1 MPTESTFLLA
11 GLFLLLVAAGWALG
25 RFGERDED
33 EDPPPPL
40 NVDYL
45 KGLNFLLNEQTD
57 QALEHFLRM
66 VRVDDKTIETH
77 FALGSLFRRRGEVD
91 RAIRIHQN
99 IIARPDL
106 ASEQRDQAL
115 LSLAKDYLRA
125 GLLDRAEK
133 LFVRL
138 SQGSRHQVEA
148 LERLC
153 RIYEQ
158 EREWQKAIEAG
169 RKLEVLSGQSLGLQI
184 AHYYCELAERALA
197 SQDYAAAR
205 AYVKKAQS
213 GRSRTFR
220 GALTR
225 ADLARGTG
233 DYKTALKLL
242 HQVMDE
248 SSYLITEALPQIVEI
263 CEAEGLIDRLEAD
276 LKAMLEKNPDLA
288 KDVAYTAIVHDIGG
302 IRTIDDCVGQ
312 YMLSEPTLTE
322 FIDLQRLA
330 DDSTGTERDVMAKVR
345 AALSKLAAQTPRY
358 QCKECGF
365 SSQRL
370 LWQCPSCKNWE
381 TQRPHT
387 RVRFDSLLQRSQE
400 KGRTKKGTRKGTAA

>member
-11 GLFLLLVAAGWALG
+11 GLFLLLAAAGWALG
-25 RFGERDED
+25 RFGERDE
-33 EDPPPPL
+33 EEAPPPL

-57 QALEHFLRM
+57 QALEHFLEM

-115 LSLAKDYLRA
+115 FSLAKDYLHA

-138 SQGSRHQVEA
+138 SQGSRYQVQA
-148 LERLC
+148 LESLC

-158 EREWQKAIEAG
+158 EKEWQKAIDAG
-169 RKLEVLSGQSLGLQI
+169 QQLETLGGRSLALQI
-184 AHYYCELAERALA
+184 AHYYCELAEEGAA
-197 SQDYAAAR
+197 SNDYAAAR
-205 AYVKKAQS
+205 KYVKKAQA
-213 GRSRTFR
+213 GRPRTMR

-225 ADLARGTG
+225 AHIARET
-233 DYKTALKLL
+233 DDHKTAIRLY
-242 HQVMDE
+242 QRIIDE
-248 SSYLITEALPQIVEI
+248 HTYLISEALPEIVATYEK
-263 CEAEGLIDRLEAD
+263 EGSMSGLD
-276 LKAMLEKNPDLA
+276 KALRSMLDKNPDMRSL
-288 KDVAYTAIVHDIGG
+288 VAYTAIVNDIEN
-302 IRTIDDCVGQ
+302 IPIIDECVEK
-312 YMLSEPTLTE
+312 YLLDEPTLSE
-322 FIDLQRLA
+322 FVDLHTFSKGNGAKQSEAL
-330 DDSTGTERDVMAKVR
+330 SKVR
-345 AALSKLAAQTPRY
+345 SALSKLASATPRY
-358 QCKECGF
+358 QCQECGF

-370 LWQCPSCKNWE
+370 LWQCPSCRNWE
-381 TQRPHT
+381 TQRPAS
-387 RVRFDSLLQRSQE
+387 RVQFDTVLQHSI
-400 KGRTKKGTRKGTAA
+400 TNN

>member
-1 MPTESTFLLA
+1 MPTDQTFLLA

-25 RFGERDED
+25 RFGERE
-33 EDPPPPL
+33 EQEGQPPPL
-40 NVDYL
+40 NIDYL

-57 QALEHFLRM
+57 QALEHFLKM

-115 LSLAKDYLRA
+115 FSLAKDYLRA

-138 SQGSRHQVEA
+138 SEGSRYQVEA
-148 LERLC
+148 LEQLC

-158 EREWQKAIEAG
+158 EREWQRAIEASH
-169 RKLEVLSGQSLGLQI
+169 KLETLSGRSLALQI
-184 AHYYCELAERALA
+184 AHYYCELAEQAA
-197 SQDYAAAR
+197 AKKGYSAAR
-205 AYVKKAQS
+205 AFVKKAQS
-213 GRSRTFR
+213 GRPRTFR

-225 ADLARGTG
+225 AEIAQATG
-233 DYKTALKLL
+233 DTTTALRLYYR
-242 HQVMDE
+242 VIDE
-248 SSYLITEALPQIVEI
+248 SNYLITEALPRLVDIHRH
-263 CEAEGLIDRLEAD
+263 EGSVGELERDLHMLLDRKPEMSTD
-276 LKAMLEKNPDLA
+276 I
-288 KDVAYTAIVHDIGG
+288 AYTAIVNDIGG
-302 IRTIDDCVGQ
+302 IGVIDECVER
-312 YMLSEPTLTE
+312 YMLSEPTLTD
-322 FIDLQRLA
+322 FIDLQRMDQA
-330 DDSTGTERDVMAKVR
+330 DPAQREAALAKVR
-345 AALSKLAAQTPRY
+345 AALSRLAGSTPRY
-358 QCKECGF
+358 KCTECGF

-381 TQRPHT
+381 TQRPST
-387 RVRFDSLLQRSQE
+387 RVQFDSLLQRS
-400 KGRTKKGTRKGTAA
+400 AAAG

>member
-33 EDPPPPL
+33 GERAQPI
-40 NVDYL
+40 NTDYL

-57 QALEHFLRM
+57 QALEHFLKM
-66 VRVDDKTIETH
+66 VRVDDRTIETH

-106 ASEQRDQAL
+106 AAEQRDQAL
-115 LSLAKDYLRA
+115 LSLARDYLRA

-133 LFVRL
+133 MFTQL

-148 LERLC
+148 LEQLC

-169 RKLEVLSGQSLGLQI
+169 QKLESLSGRSLGLQI
-184 AHYYCELAERALA
+184 AHYYCELAEKAA
-197 SQDYAAAR
+197 AGGDFTAAR
-205 AYVKKAQS
+205 AFVKKAQS
-213 GRSRTFR
+213 GRPRTFR

-225 ADLARGTG
+225 ATIARETG
-233 DYKTALKLL
+233 DFKTSLKLY
-242 HQVMDE
+242 HRVIDE
-248 SSYLITEALPQIVEI
+248 SDYLIVEALPRLVEI
-263 CEAEGLIDRLEAD
+263 HEEQGTLEKLD
-276 LKAMLEKNPDLA
+276 GELQAMLEAHPELA
-288 KDVAYTAIVHDIGG
+288 RMLAYTAIVNRISG
-302 IRTIDDCVGQ
+302 IPAIDACVEQ
-312 YMLSEPTLTE
+312 YMLTEPTLTE
-322 FIDLQRLA
+322 FIDAQQLESA
-330 DDSTGTERDVMAKVR
+330 DPERRRKALERVRAGMAK
-345 AALSKLAAQTPRY
+345 LAETTPRY
-358 QCKECGF
+358 QCRECGF

-381 TQRPHT
+381 TQRPYS
-387 RVRFDSLLQRSQE
+387 RVQFDSLLKRNE
-400 KGRTKKGTRKGTAA
+400 IAM

>member
-25 RFGERDED
+25 RFGERDD
-33 EDPPPPL
+33 EESPPPPL
-40 NVDYL
+40 NIDYL

-57 QALEHFLRM
+57 QALEHFLKM

-115 LSLAKDYLRA
+115 FSLAKDYLRA

-148 LERLC
+148 LEQLC

-158 EREWQKAIEAG
+158 EREWQQAIDAG
-169 RKLEVLSGQSLGLQI
+169 QQLEHLSGRSLALQI
-184 AHYYCELAERALA
+184 AHYYCELAEQAA
-197 SQDYAAAR
+197 AGKNYPAAR
-205 AYVKKAQS
+205 AFVKKAQS
-213 GRSRTFR
+213 GRPRTLR

-225 ADLARGTG
+225 AEIAQATD
-233 DYKTALKLL
+233 DPKTALRLY
-242 HQVMDE
+242 HRIVE
-248 SSYLITEALPQIVEI
+248 EHTWLITEALPKLVAIHER
-263 CEAEGLIDRLEAD
+263 EGTRDVLERD
-276 LKAMLEKNPDLA
+276 LRAMLDKHPDMA
-288 KDVAYTAIVHDIGG
+288 TYVAYTAIVSDIGG
-302 IRTIDDCVGQ
+302 IDVIDDCVEQ
-312 YMLSEPTLTE
+312 YMLDDPMLTE
-322 FIDLQRLA
+322 FIDLQAVHGGNPDDRQAALA
-330 DDSTGTERDVMAKVR
+330 RIR
-345 AALSKLAAQTPRY
+345 AALNKLAAATPRY
-358 QCKECGF
+358 KCTECGF

-381 TQRPHT
+381 TQRPSS
-387 RVRFDSLLQRSQE
+387 RVQFDSLLQRS
-400 KGRTKKGTRKGTAA
+400 AAAG

>member
-11 GLFLLLVAAGWALG
+11 GLFLLLAAAGWALG

-33 EDPPPPL
+33 EQAPAPL

-57 QALEHFLRM
+57 QALEHFLKM

-115 LSLAKDYLRA
+115 FSLAKDYLRA
-125 GLLDRAEK
+125 GLLDRAEN

-138 SQGSRHQVEA
+138 SQGSRYQVEA
-148 LERLC
+148 LEQLC

-158 EREWQKAIEAG
+158 EREWQRAIESAE
-169 RKLEVLSGQSLGLQI
+169 KLEVLSGQSYALQI
-184 AHYYCELAERALA
+184 AHYYCELSEQALA
-197 SQDYAAAR
+197 QKDYTAAR
-205 AYVKKAQS
+205 AFVKKAQS
-213 GRSRTFR
+213 GRPRTQR
-220 GALTR
+220 GGLTR
-225 ADLARGTG
+225 ARIARET
-233 DYKTALKLL
+233 DDSKTALKLY
-242 HQVMDE
+242 QRIIDE
-248 SSYLITEALPQIVEI
+248 RTYLITEALPAMVEVY
-263 CEAEGLIDRLEAD
+263 ERDGSLDQLDKSLRNQLG
-276 LKAMLEKNPDLA
+276 KNPEMRN
-288 KDVAYTAIVHDIGG
+288 DVAYTAIVNNIGG
-302 IRTIDDCVGQ
+302 VGIIDECVEQ
-312 YMLSEPTLTE
+312 YMLSEPTLKE
-322 FIDLQRLA
+322 FIDLQTVNESTGDDRLA
-330 DDSTGTERDVMAKVR
+330 ALVKVR
-345 AALSKLAAQTPRY
+345 SALSKLAGTIPRY

-370 LWQCPSCKNWE
+370 LWQCPSCRNWE
-381 TQRPHT
+381 TQRPFST
-387 RVRFDSLLQRSQE
+387 VSFDSLLQRDSGDGI
-400 KGRTKKGTRKGTAA
+400 KANY

>member
-11 GLFLLLVAAGWALG
+11 ALFLLLAAAGWALG

-33 EDPPPPL
+33 EDAPPPL
-40 NVDYL
+40 NIDYL

-57 QALEHFLRM
+57 QALEHFLKM

-106 ASEQRDQAL
+106 AAEQRDQAL
-115 LSLAKDYLRA
+115 FSLAKDYLKA
-125 GLLDRAEK
+125 GLLDRAEN

-138 SQGSRHQVEA
+138 GEGSRYQVEA
-148 LERLC
+148 LEQLC

-158 EREWQKAIEAG
+158 EREWHRAIDSG
-169 RKLEVLSGQSLGLQI
+169 QKLEVLSGESLALQI
-184 AHYYCELAERALA
+184 AHYYCELAEQAVLKK
-197 SQDYAAAR
+197 DYSSAR

-213 GRSRTFR
+213 GRPRTQR

-225 ADLARGTG
+225 AQIARDTG
-233 DYKTALKLL
+233 DNKTALKLY
-242 HQVMDE
+242 HRIIDE
-248 SSYLITEALPQIVEI
+248 NTYLITEALPALVDIY
-263 CEAEGLIDRLEAD
+263 ASEGSND
-276 LKAMLEKNPDLA
+276 KMEKSLRALLA
-288 KDVAYTAIVHDIGG
+288 VSPKMKTDVAYTAIVNDIGG
-302 IRTIDDCVGQ
+302 SAIIDECVEE
-312 YMLSEPTLTE
+312 YMLSEATLTA
-322 FIDLQRLA
+322 FVDLQTVRDA
-330 DDSTGTERDVMAKVR
+330 TDDGRQAALNKVR
-345 AALSKLAAQTPRY
+345 TALSKLASTIPRY

-370 LWQCPSCKNWE
+370 LWQCPSCRDWE
-381 TQRPHT
+381 TQRPFT
-387 RVRFDSLLQRSQE
+387 TVSFDSLLQRSSSP
-400 KGRTKKGTRKGTAA
+400 R

>member
-1 MPTESTFLLA
+1 MPTESAFLLA
-11 GLFLLLVAAGWALG
+11 GLFLLLAATGWALG
-25 RFGERDED
+25 RFGERDEQ
-33 EDPPPPL
+33 EDAPPPL
-40 NVDYL
+40 NIDYL

-57 QALEHFLRM
+57 QALEHFLKM

-115 LSLAKDYLRA
+115 FSLAKDYLRA

-148 LERLC
+148 LEQLC

-158 EREWQKAIEAG
+158 EREWQQAIEASQQ
-169 RKLEVLSGQSLGLQI
+169 LQVLSGRSLALQI
-184 AHYYCELAERALA
+184 AHYYCELAEQAAARK
-197 SQDYAAAR
+197 DYAAAR
-205 AYVKKAQS
+205 AFVKKAQS
-213 GRSRTFR
+213 GRPRTLR

-225 ADLARGTG
+225 AEIAQATD
-233 DYKTALKLL
+233 DSKTALRLY
-242 HQVMDE
+242 HRIIE
-248 SSYLITEALPQIVEI
+248 EHTYLVTEALPKLVEI
-263 CEAEGLIDRLEAD
+263 HELEGSLDALERD
-276 LKAMLEKNPDLA
+276 LGTLLA
-288 KDVAYTAIVHDIGG
+288 KYPDMSSHVAYTAIVNDIGG
-302 IRTIDDCVGQ
+302 IGVIDDCVEQ
-312 YMLSEPTLTE
+312 YMLQDPTLTE
-322 FIDLQRLA
+322 FIDLQRL
-330 DDSTGTERDVMAKVR
+330 RDGNGGDREAALQKVR
-345 AALSKLAAQTPRY
+345 AALNKLAAETPRY
-358 QCKECGF
+358 KCTECGF

-381 TQRPHT
+381 TQRPAS
-387 RVRFDSLLQRSQE
+387 RVQFDSLLQRS
-400 KGRTKKGTRKGTAA
+400 AVAL